1 MIISKILKVGEL
13 TSRELA
19 KKIDRYCYRNNL
31 YDYRFFFHNRNFF
44 MRELEKDL
52 EMTGRGNGSEGI
64 KDVIDW
70 LAEALVSEIDKSEEA
85 RELLMDI
92 YEYRRG
98 RK

>member
-1 MIISKILKVGEL
+1 
-13 TSRELA
+13 
-19 KKIDRYCYRNNL
+19 
-31 YDYRFFFHNRNFF
+31 